1 MERRGKIYKIT
12 NDINSKVYIGQ
23 TIQDVRNR
31 FHNHCSK
38 DDHNENMAIKRAIRK
53 YGKEHFKIEIIEDNI
68 LKKNLDE
75 REIYWIAY
83 YKSNNS
89 EFGYNLT
96 KGGNCTTKEN
106 IFDEEQQNQLCS
118 DYLSGMKIK
127 DLSNKYNVTKKT
139 IYRYIELNDLAIHR
153 QNDKI
158 LKNRVNIEEFVFYIK
173 SNYPNIKD
181 VCEKFNICR
190 CSVYNLIRK
199 LKDENLKLNPY
210 NPRKSNAK
218 IHEQEVCQMYKE
230 GYNVHDLTLI
240 FKTTKH
246 YISSVLKENGIKI
259 QKNKL
264 SYKEYNISKS
274 VQTQTGN
281 AEG

>member
-23 TIQDVRNR
+23 TIQDVKNR

-89 EFGYNLT
+89 KFGYNLT
-96 KGGNCTTKEN
+96 KGGNSTIKEN
-106 IFDEEQQNQLCS
+106 IFDEEQQIQFCN
-118 DYLSGMKIK
+118 DYFQGMTIK
-127 DLSNKYNVTKKT
+127 DLSEKYNVTKKT
-139 IYRYIELNDLAIHR
+139 VYRYLELNNLPLHI

-158 LKNRVNIEEFVFYIK
+158 LKNRVNTEEFVLYIK

-199 LKDENLKLNPY
+199 LKDENLK
-210 NPRKSNAK
+210 
-218 IHEQEVCQMYKE
+218 E
-230 GYNVHDLTLI
+230 GYNIHDLTLI

-246 YISSVLKENGIKI
+246 QISSVLKENGIKI
-259 QKNKL
+259 QRNKL
-264 SYKEYNISKS
+264 SYEEYNISKS